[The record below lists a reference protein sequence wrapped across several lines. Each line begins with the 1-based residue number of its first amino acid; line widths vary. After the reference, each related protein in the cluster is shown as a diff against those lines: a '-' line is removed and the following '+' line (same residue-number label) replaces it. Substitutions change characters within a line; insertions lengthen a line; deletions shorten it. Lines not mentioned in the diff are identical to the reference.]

1 MLDDGDAVLDLGCG
15 CGVPATAMLA
25 ERFSVTGVDISPV
38 QIERARRL
46 VPAGRFQCED
56 MTRVEFP
63 LESFAAIVSFLAII
77 HVPVEEQPA
86 LLRKLSRW
94 LRPGGHLLA
103 TAPGCTGAMPTAR
116 PTWAGSAKRGSR
128 CCPPV
133 SFPKETAGIRSCWRN
148 EDGSYNEHMG
158 THRVERVAAQ
168 LREEISQII
177 IRDLKDPRIGMA
189 TITDVKLSPDLRNAT
204 VKVSVVGEDDARA
217 AAIDGLD
224 HAKGFIRRELGSR
237 LSNLRFAPD
246 LRFELDLGVAY
257 SVRVSQLLREVEQ
270 GEPHAGS

>member
-1 MLDDGDAVLDLGCG
+1 MGGG
-15 CGVPATAMLA
+15 N
-25 ERFSVTGVDISPV
+25 RY
-38 QIERARRL
+38 
-46 VPAGRFQCED
+46 AG
-56 MTRVEFP
+56 
-63 LESFAAIVSFLAII
+63 A
-77 HVPVEEQPA
+77 
-86 LLRKLSRW
+86 
-94 LRPGGHLLA
+94 
-103 TAPGCTGAMPTAR
+103 
-116 PTWAGSAKRGSR
+116 
-128 CCPPV
+128 
-133 SFPKETAGIRSCWRN
+133 
-148 EDGSYNEHMG
+148 SYNDGMG

-204 VKVSVVGEDDARA
+204 VRVSVVGDDDARE

-270 GEPHAGS
+270 GEPHAGT

>member
-1 MLDDGDAVLDLGCG
+1 M
-15 CGVPATAMLA
+15 
-25 ERFSVTGVDISPV
+25 
-38 QIERARRL
+38 
-46 VPAGRFQCED
+46 
-56 MTRVEFP
+56 
-63 LESFAAIVSFLAII
+63 
-77 HVPVEEQPA
+77 
-86 LLRKLSRW
+86 
-94 LRPGGHLLA
+94 
-103 TAPGCTGAMPTAR
+103 
-116 PTWAGSAKRGSR
+116 GS
-128 CCPPV
+128 
-133 SFPKETAGIRSCWRN
+133 
-148 EDGSYNEHMG
+148 
-158 THRVERVAAQ
+158 HRVERVAAQ

-204 VKVSVVGEDDARA
+204 VKVSVVGDDDARQ

-270 GEPHAGS
+270 GERNAGN